1 MTTVYEKPG
10 ITFRR
15 DGLRTARRS
24 LDDAITSP
32 SVDTLDWAANLLTE
46 LRKLDRVFDK
56 HIRES
61 ESNEGSLPEVLALK
75 PHLQSRVGMVMNDH
89 ALIQRH
95 IDDVIEDAEHQLGTA
110 AVRVDSLR
118 LTVGSLVDEV
128 RAHQAK
134 GIDLVYEAFHRV
146 DGFG

>member
-1 MTTVYEKPG
+1 MTTVYEKPA

-15 DGLRTARRS
+15 DPLRAARRS

-32 SVDTLDWAANLLTE
+32 SADALDWASNLLTE
-46 LRKLDRVFDK
+46 LRKLARVFDK
-56 HIRES
+56 HIRDS
-61 ESNEGSLPEVLALK
+61 ESNDGSLPEVLALK

-89 ALIQRH
+89 SLIQRH
-95 IDDVIEDAEHQLGTA
+95 IDDVIDDAQHQLGID

-118 LTVGSLVDEV
+118 LMVGSLVDEV